1 MSLSDKTNWETL
13 KKFWVTCESK
23 NFSEA
28 SRKLNLAQR
37 TLRTHISSLEEQLGV
52 ELFFRSGKNY
62 MSTSLTPEGKNF
74 KSKIDHVRSVLYNNK
89 KIIQYDKE
97 LEEEPIVIYTT
108 QGISSF
114 FLPNIIDIF
123 LKSNPQARIVVKIS
137 SSPRK
142 LQKGEIQIRCD
153 FWPQKNLSKVHF
165 ADLELS
171 FYASKDFVKK
181 SGNPKNFLELKDHKI
196 LFSLSSLDAS
206 YNLERSNYISPVL
219 LSEDFH
225 LSVRLCERGNGI
237 FVIPDLIAKELNL
250 EKVLKDEKI
259 PTERVYMGYI
269 DEHVDGTTLEKFLK
283 LDKSTAK

>member
-1 MSLSDKTNWETL
+1 MSLSDKTNWEIL

-37 TLRTHISSLEEQLGV
+37 TLRTHISSLENQLGV
-52 ELFFRSGKNY
+52 ELFLRSGKNY
-62 MSTSLTPEGKNF
+62 MSTSLTPEGENF
-74 KSKIDHVRSVLYNNK
+74 KSKIDHIRSVLYNNK
-89 KIIQYDKE
+89 KIIQYEKE
-97 LEEEPIVIYTT
+97 LEEDPIVIYTT
-108 QGISSF
+108 QGISSYL
-114 FLPNIIDIF
+114 LPDIIDIF
-123 LKSNPQARIVVKIS
+123 LKSNPQARIIVKIS

-171 FYASKDFVKK
+171 FYASKNFVKK
-181 SGNPKNFLELKDHKI
+181 SGNPKKFSELENHKT

-219 LSEDFH
+219 LSDDFH
-225 LSVRLCERGNGI
+225 LSVKLCEKGNGI
-237 FVIPDLIAKELNL
+237 FVIPDLIAKKLNL
-250 EKVLKDEKI
+250 EKVLENEKI
-259 PTERVYMGYI
+259 PTEKVYIGYI
-269 DEHVDGTTLEKFLK
+269 DEHIDGTPLEKFLK
-283 LDKSTAK
+283 LEKSITK